1 MQKAAPDYGIQI
13 NPISRLIQIQQ
24 AKKEKEPIYTFIC
37 DRGQPRRR
45 EFVIQV
51 QVGERKC
58 QGIGPNKKL
67 AKRSAAELMLQEL
80 GYSKPTPQPGKPA
93 IKSEMSPGG
102 AGGAAGGS
110 DKKVTFIDQDQ
121 AQQAAQFG
129 HDSSKC
135 LLLCT
140 CCLV

>member
-102 AGGAAGGS
+102 AGGGAGS

-135 LLLCT
+135 SLLCT